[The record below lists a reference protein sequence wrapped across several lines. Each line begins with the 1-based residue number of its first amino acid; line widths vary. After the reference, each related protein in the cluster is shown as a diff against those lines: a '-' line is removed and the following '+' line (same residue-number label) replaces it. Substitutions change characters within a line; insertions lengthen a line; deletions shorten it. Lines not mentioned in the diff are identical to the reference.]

1 MGKGAGPPLPA
12 TSRGRGS
19 TRSRGR
25 QRLLVFFRGGGGQ
38 SWSGWWQGYRGTLE
52 GPRPS
57 VNPLLQGEA
66 VVTAAFTK
74 EALRKAMGPSEG
86 ILGRS
91 SEAKAGMTGGDDKME
106 RDGQNGGV
114 PLSWNRVTR
123 GTRDTQQASPDQSPW
138 VVSTQPSTPWGRVM
152 FDRRL
157 SSQRREAV

>member
-1 MGKGAGPPLPA
+1 
-12 TSRGRGS
+12 
-19 TRSRGR
+19 
-25 QRLLVFFRGGGGQ
+25 
-38 SWSGWWQGYRGTLE
+38 
-52 GPRPS
+52 
-57 VNPLLQGEA
+57 
-66 VVTAAFTK
+66 
-74 EALRKAMGPSEG
+74 
-86 ILGRS
+86 
-91 SEAKAGMTGGDDKME
+91 ME